1 MVVSEQSMPATWS
14 SYLLLILGF
23 GWDMVMIERTAA
35 FKVMVLSVRLKYV
48 MSIDPAAQ
56 YIRVLSPASIARV
69 DRALV
74 SRLCRRAQL
83 AFK

>member
-35 FKVMVLSVRLKYV
+35 FKVMVLPCGLNT
-48 MSIDPAAQ
+48 
-56 YIRVLSPASIARV
+56 L
-69 DRALV
+69 
-74 SRLCRRAQL
+74 
-83 AFK
+83 